1 MNPYSPM
8 HDLQILFQH
17 IFYNDDFIK
26 ILASTVVGALIGLER
41 EYRSKSAGLRTFT
54 LISVGSTIFT
64 ILSEKMGVAMSPD
77 RIAANVVTGIGFLG
91 AGVIFKMDDRV
102 KGLTTATIIWV
113 TASLG
118 MAIGDGHILLS
129 FLGTIVV
136 YIVLGLFVKLEVIME
151 RYGQTRN
158 YKIVCNYSP
167 EMYKRLEIIFEQCK
181 LTAKREKQIVTKET
195 LTSNWS
201 VRGRSSKHDKLVKR
215 LMADKDV
222 RELEC

>member
-1 MNPYSPM
+1 MS
-8 HDLQILFQH
+8 DLQIIFEH
-17 IFYNDDFIK
+17 IFNNDDFIK
-26 ILASTVVGALIGLER
+26 ILASTVVGGLIGLER

-64 ILSEKMGVAMSPD
+64 ILSEKMGMHTSPD

-118 MAIGDGHILLS
+118 MSIGDGHILLS
-129 FLGTIVV
+129 FLGTVVV
-136 YIVLGLFVKLEVIME
+136 YIVLGLFVKLEVMME

-158 YKIVCNYSP
+158 YRIICNYSP
-167 EMYKRLEIIFEQCK
+167 EMYKRLETIFEQCN
-181 LTAKREKQIVTKET
+181 LTAKREKQIVTKDT

-201 VRGRSSKHDKLVKR
+201 VRGRSSKHDKLVKK
-215 LMADKDV
+215 LMAEKDIL
-222 RELEC
+222 ELES

>member
-1 MNPYSPM
+1 MS
-8 HDLQILFQH
+8 DLQILFEH

-64 ILSEKMGVAMSPD
+64 ILSEKMGIYNSPD

-129 FLGTIVV
+129 FLGTMVV

-167 EMYKRLEIIFEQCK
+167 EIYKRLEAIFEQCN
-181 LTAKREKQIVTKET
+181 LTAKREKQIVTKDT

-201 VRGRSSKHDKLVKR
+201 VRGRLSKHDKLVKK

-222 RELEC
+222 RELEF

>member
-1 MNPYSPM
+1 MS
-8 HDLQILFQH
+8 DLQILFEH

-26 ILASTVVGALIGLER
+26 ILASTAVGALVGLER

-54 LISVGSTIFT
+54 LISVGCTIFT
-64 ILSEKMGVAMSPD
+64 ILSEKMGIATSPD

-151 RYGQTRN
+151 KYGRTRN
-158 YKIVCNYSP
+158 YKIVCDYTP
-167 EMYKRLEIIFEQCK
+167 DAYKKLESIFEQCN

-201 VRGRSSKHDKLVKR
+201 VRGRSSKHDKLVKK
-215 LMADKDV
+215 LMADKDI
-222 RELEC
+222 RELEY

>member
-1 MNPYSPM
+1 MT
-8 HDLQILFQH
+8 DLKILFEH

-54 LISVGSTIFT
+54 LISLGSTIFT

-118 MAIGDGHILLS
+118 MAIGDGHIMLS
-129 FLGTIVV
+129 FLGTMVV
-136 YIVLGLFVKLEVIME
+136 YITLGLFVKLEVVME

-167 EMYKRLEIIFEQCK
+167 EVYKRLETIFEQCN
-181 LTAKREKQIVTKET
+181 LTAKREKQIVTKDT

-201 VRGRSSKHDKLVKR
+201 VRGRSNKHDKLVKK

>member
-1 MNPYSPM
+1 MS
-8 HDLQILFQH
+8 DLQILFEH

-54 LISVGSTIFT
+54 LISVGCTIFT
-64 ILSEKMGVAMSPD
+64 ILSEKMGIVTSPD

-118 MAIGDGHILLS
+118 MAIGDGHIMLS
-129 FLGTIVV
+129 FLGTMVV
-136 YIVLGLFVKLEVIME
+136 YVVLGLFVKLEVIME

-167 EMYKRLEIIFEQCK
+167 EIYKRLDTIFEQCN
-181 LTAKREKQIVTKET
+181 LTAKREKQIVTKDT

-201 VRGRSSKHDKLVKR
+201 VRGRSSKHDKLVKK

>member
-1 MNPYSPM
+1 MSS
-8 HDLQILFQH
+8 LQILFEH

-64 ILSEKMGVAMSPD
+64 ILSEKMGIHNSPD

-118 MAIGDGHILLS
+118 MSIGDGHILLS
-129 FLGTIVV
+129 FLGTVVV

-158 YKIVCNYSP
+158 YKIVCTYSP
-167 EMYKRLEIIFEQCK
+167 EMYKRLEAIFEQCN
-181 LTAKREKQIVTKET
+181 LTAKREKQIVTKDT

-201 VRGRSSKHDKLVKR
+201 VRGRLSKHDKLVRK

>member
-1 MNPYSPM
+1 MS
-8 HDLQILFQH
+8 DLQILFEH

-118 MAIGDGHILLS
+118 MAIGDGHIMLS
-129 FLGTIVV
+129 FLGTMVV
-136 YIVLGLFVKLEVIME
+136 YITLGLFVKLEVIME

-167 EMYKRLEIIFEQCK
+167 DIYKRLDTIFEQCN
-181 LTAKREKQIVTKET
+181 LTAKREKQIVTKDT

-201 VRGRSSKHDKLVKR
+201 VRGRSSKHDKLVKK

-222 RELEC
+222 RELEF

>member
-1 MNPYSPM
+1 MS
-8 HDLQILFQH
+8 DLQILFEH
-17 IFYNDDFIK
+17 IFYNDDFVK
-26 ILASTVVGALIGLER
+26 ILASTAVGALVGLER

-54 LISVGSTIFT
+54 LISVGCTIFT
-64 ILSEKMGVAMSPD
+64 ILSEKMGVATSPD

-151 RYGQTRN
+151 KYG
-158 YKIVCNYSP
+158 
-167 EMYKRLEIIFEQCK
+167 
-181 LTAKREKQIVTKET
+181 
-195 LTSNWS
+195 
-201 VRGRSSKHDKLVKR
+201 
-215 LMADKDV
+215 ADSQLQNCV
-222 RELEC
+222 

>member
-1 MNPYSPM
+1 MS
-8 HDLQILFQH
+8 DLQILFEH

-26 ILASTVVGALIGLER
+26 ILASTLVGALIGLER

-54 LISVGSTIFT
+54 LISVGCTIFT
-64 ILSEKMGVAMSPD
+64 ILSEKMGMHTSPD

-118 MAIGDGHILLS
+118 MSIGDGHILLS
-129 FLGTIVV
+129 FLGTMVV

-167 EMYKRLEIIFEQCK
+167 EMYKRLESIFEQCN
-181 LTAKREKQIVTKET
+181 LTAKREKQIVTKDT

-201 VRGRSSKHDKLVKR
+201 VRGRLSKHDKLVKK

>member
-1 MNPYSPM
+1 MS
-8 HDLQILFQH
+8 DLRILFEH

-26 ILASTVVGALIGLER
+26 ILASTLVGALIGLER

-54 LISVGSTIFT
+54 LISVGCTIFT
-64 ILSEKMGVAMSPD
+64 ILSEKMGIRTSPD

-118 MAIGDGHILLS
+118 MSIGDGHILLS
-129 FLGTIVV
+129 FLGTMVV

-167 EMYKRLEIIFEQCK
+167 DMYKRLEAIFEQCN
-181 LTAKREKQIVTKET
+181 LTAKREKQIVTKDT

-201 VRGRSSKHDKLVKR
+201 VRGRSSKHDKLVKK
-215 LMADKDV
+215 LIADKDV

>member
-1 MNPYSPM
+1 M
-8 HDLQILFQH
+8 DEIEILLQH

-26 ILASTVVGALIGLER
+26 ILASTGVGALIGLER

-54 LISVGSTIFT
+54 LISVGCTIYT
-64 ILSEKMGVAMSPD
+64 ILSEKMGVNTSPD

-129 FLGTIVV
+129 FLGTSVV
-136 YIVLGLFVKLEVIME
+136 YVVLGLFVKLEVIME
-151 RYGQTRN
+151 RYGRTHAYRIICD
-158 YKIVCNYSP
+158 YTPDAFIK
-167 EMYKRLEIIFEQCK
+167 LAAIFEDCD
-181 LTAKREKQIVTKET
+181 LIAKREKQIIRNNILV
-195 LTSNWS
+195 SNWS
-201 VRGRSSKHDKLVKR
+201 VRGRSTKHAKLVKR
-215 LMADKDV
+215 LMADASIK
-222 RELEC
+222 ELEF

>member
-1 MNPYSPM
+1 MS
-8 HDLQILFQH
+8 DLEILFNH
-17 IFYNDDFIK
+17 IFYNDDFLK

-54 LISVGSTIFT
+54 LISVGCTIFT
-64 ILSEKMGVAMSPD
+64 ILSEKMGIAVSPD

-91 AGVIFKMDDRV
+91 AGVIFRTDDKI

-129 FLGTIVV
+129 FLGTSVV

-151 RYGQTRN
+151 RYGRTHN
-158 YKIVCNYSP
+158 YRIVCEYSP
-167 EMYKRLEIIFEQCK
+167 DCFKKLETIFEQCN
-181 LTAKREKQIVTKET
+181 LVAKREKQIIKNNLLV
-195 LTSNWS
+195 SSWS
-201 VRGRSSKHDKLVKR
+201 IRGRSSKHDKLVKK
-215 LMADKDV
+215 LMADTSIK
-222 RELEC
+222 ELEF

>member
-1 MNPYSPM
+1 MN
-8 HDLQILFQH
+8 DLQILLEH

-26 ILASTVVGALIGLER
+26 ILASTIVGALIGLER

-64 ILSEKMGVAMSPD
+64 ILSEKMGIYNSPD

-91 AGVIFKMDDRV
+91 AGVIFKMEDRV

-129 FLGTIVV
+129 FLGTMVV
-136 YIVLGLFVKLEVIME
+136 YIVLGLFVKLEVVME

-158 YKIVCNYSP
+158 YKIVSNYSP
-167 EMYKRLEIIFEQCK
+167 EIHKRLEAIFEQCN
-181 LTAKREKQIVTKET
+181 LTAKREKQVVTKDM

-201 VRGRSSKHDKLVKR
+201 VRGRSSKHDKLVKK

>member
-1 MNPYSPM
+1 MS
-8 HDLQILFQH
+8 DLQIIFEH
-17 IFYNDDFIK
+17 IFNNDDFIK

-64 ILSEKMGVAMSPD
+64 ILSEKMGIYNSPD

-129 FLGTIVV
+129 FLGTMVV
-136 YIVLGLFVKLEVIME
+136 YIVLGLFVKLEVMME

-167 EMYKRLEIIFEQCK
+167 EMYKRLENIFEQCN
-181 LTAKREKQIVTKET
+181 LTAKREKQLITKDT

-201 VRGRSSKHDKLVKR
+201 VRGRSSKHDKLIKR
-215 LMADKDV
+215 LMADKEIK
-222 RELEC
+222 ELEC

>member
-1 MNPYSPM
+1 MS
-8 HDLQILFQH
+8 DIQILFEH

-26 ILASTVVGALIGLER
+26 ILASTAVGALIGLER

-54 LISVGSTIFT
+54 LISVGCTIFT
-64 ILSEKMGVAMSPD
+64 ILSKKMGMETSPD
-77 RIAANVVTGIGFLG
+77 RIAANVVTGIGFVG

-151 RYGQTRN
+151 KYGRTRN
-158 YKIVCNYSP
+158 YRIVCDYSP
-167 EMYKRLEIIFEQCK
+167 EAYKKLENIFEQCN
-181 LTAKREKQIVTKET
+181 LTAKLEKQTITKQ
-195 LTSNWS
+195 LLISIWS
-201 VRGRSSKHDKLVKR
+201 VRGRVSKHDKLVKK
-215 LMADKDV
+215 LMADGDII
-222 RELEC
+222 ELEF

>member
-1 MNPYSPM
+1 MN
-8 HDLQILFQH
+8 DLQILLEH

-26 ILASTVVGALIGLER
+26 IISSTAVGALIGLER

-54 LISVGSTIFT
+54 LISVGCTIFT
-64 ILSEKMGVAMSPD
+64 ILSKKMGLINSPD

-129 FLGTIVV
+129 FFGTIVV
-136 YIVLGLFVKLEVIME
+136 YIVLGLFVKLEVMME
-151 RYGQTRN
+151 KYGRTRN
-158 YKIVCNYSP
+158 YRIVCDFSP
-167 EMYKRLEIIFEQCK
+167 EAYKKLENVFEQCK
-181 LTAKREKQIVTKET
+181 LTAKREKQTISKE
-195 LTSNWS
+195 LLISNWS
-201 VRGRSSKHDKLVKR
+201 VRGRVSKHDKLVKK
-215 LMADKDV
+215 LMADKEV
-222 RELEC
+222 KEFEF

>member
-1 MNPYSPM
+1 MS
-8 HDLQILFQH
+8 DLQILFEH

-26 ILASTVVGALIGLER
+26 ILVSTLVGALIGLER

-64 ILSEKMGVAMSPD
+64 ILSEKMGMHNSPD

-118 MAIGDGHILLS
+118 MSIGDGHILLS
-129 FLGTIVV
+129 FLGTVVV

-158 YKIVCNYSP
+158 YKIVSNYSP
-167 EMYKRLEIIFEQCK
+167 EIYKRLEVIFEQCN

-201 VRGRSSKHDKLVKR
+201 VRGRSSKHDKLVKK
-215 LMADKDV
+215 LIADKDV

>member
-1 MNPYSPM
+1 MSN
-8 HDLQILFQH
+8 LQILFEH

-64 ILSEKMGVAMSPD
+64 MLSEKMGMHTSPD

-118 MAIGDGHILLS
+118 MSIGDGHILLS
-129 FLGTIVV
+129 FLGTLVV

-158 YKIVCNYSP
+158 YKIVANYSP
-167 EMYKRLEIIFEQCK
+167 EIYKRLEAIFEQCN
-181 LTAKREKQIVTKET
+181 LTAKREKQIVTKDT

-201 VRGRSSKHDKLVKR
+201 VRGRLAKHDKLVKK